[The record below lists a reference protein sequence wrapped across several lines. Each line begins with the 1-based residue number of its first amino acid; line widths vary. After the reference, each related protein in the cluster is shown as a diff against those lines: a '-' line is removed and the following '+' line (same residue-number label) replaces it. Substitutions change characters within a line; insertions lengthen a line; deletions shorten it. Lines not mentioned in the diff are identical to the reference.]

1 MSNISTEQFCQ
12 KLHVRRCVRNSAFL
26 NWFKIPG
33 LRFDDMGFRTRI
45 RASQSCTYFLRY
57 MITQWHQGQVIGSS
71 AIKRHGSSG
80 WCKSR
85 SLRFVLAVSIEGGA
99 FFEPTLGNCT
109 NLVSGESMILISF
122 IDYVQLGSI
131 TLLALILHHWNLATW
146 TLIQCR
152 VLYSLTS
159 LCFKENEFWNANSSS
174 SKSLKFWQGWVCIRA
189 EDNEFG
195 DQDNEFG
202 WRTMSFKLMDFEV
215 HLASPFPM
223 SLAMLNHV
231 EAETHPPH

>member
-99 FFEPTLGNCT
+99 FFWTYAWKLHEPCFRWINDPHFVHWLRTT
-109 NLVSGESMILISF
+109 WVYYFVSF
-122 IDYVQLGSI
+122 D
-131 TLLALILHHWNLATW
+131 
-146 TLIQCR
+146 
-152 VLYSLTS
+152 
-159 LCFKENEFWNANSSS
+159 SS
-174 SKSLKFWQGWVCIRA
+174 SLKFGNLNFDSVPRSLFAYEFVFQGEWVLKRKFLTIK
-189 EDNEFG
+189 ELKILV
-195 DQDNEFG
+195 
-202 WRTMSFKLMDFEV
+202 TMS
-215 HLASPFPM
+215 
-223 SLAMLNHV
+223 
-231 EAETHPPH
+231 